1 MPRKKPS
8 KLTPAQRRVWRALQ
22 GTPKSTTR
30 DPWEQLDLGRQIHYM
45 HQQRM
50 INRHRL
56 TELLHYHT
64 WMTEQQ
70 LWQEL
75 IEDIQRYVEKRVQ
88 LESVCKINPLCDD
101 HTEVIVLPRR
111 RSRR

>member
-8 KLTPAQRRVWRALQ
+8 KLTAAQRRVWQALQ
-22 GTPKSTTR
+22 STPKSTTR
-30 DPWEQLDLGRQIHYM
+30 DPWVHLDLERQIHYM
-45 HQQRM
+45 HRQRM
-50 INRHRL
+50 INQHRL

-88 LESVCKINPLCDD
+88 LNRVCKISPLCDD

-111 RSRR
+111 RSHR